1 MSAAV
6 TQPHTTSN
14 RATLALRTAAAGGAL
29 LLAACG
35 GGAGDDTATAGADD
49 SGSTSSA
56 PSTTAAPPEPFTMAF
71 AGDTSFTDGMVD
83 RDPLGAVTPLLSG
96 ADLAFV
102 NLETAV
108 AEDDVGTPYPKDFT
122 FRSPPESVGLLTA
135 AGIDGVSNANNHSL
149 DYGKVALDRTL
160 ELLDEGGVAH
170 FGGGKTPEDA
180 YAPVFMEAG
189 NRTVGLV
196 GFSHV
201 PCDWSAADPDARPG
215 VAWMCPPFV
224 DRTVEAVEAAAAEAD
239 VVVVMGH
246 WGTERERCPDEYQ
259 HELARLWSEAGADI
273 VVAGHHHVLQGI
285 ERIGDTWVVH
295 GYGNFAF
302 PSAKGEGA
310 DTAVFEFT
318 VGADDTDIGLRL
330 HPARISNGRPSP
342 LTGSSATGVLDTV
355 ETYSF
360 GVALDDEGN
369 ASPSDDE
376 GACPAPPAAT
386 TSTTKASSKS
396 TTTTAD

>member
-1 MSAAV
+1 MSTAV
-6 TQPHTTSN
+6 TSLPHRSRPGR
-14 RATLALRTAAAGGAL
+14 RARAALAASAL
-29 LLAACG
+29 TFVVLASACG
-35 GGAGDDTATAGADD
+35 GGSGGDAATGAEGEP
-49 SGSTSSA
+49 SSSA

-122 FRSPPESVGLLTA
+122 FRSPPESVALLTA

-170 FGGGKTPEDA
+170 FGGGTTPEAA

-224 DRTVEAVEAAAAEAD
+224 DRTVEAVEAAAEKAD

-259 HELARLWSEAGADI
+259 HELARLWSEAGADV

-310 DTAVFEFT
+310 DTAVFEFS
-318 VGADDTDIGLRL
+318 VDADGDIGLRL

-342 LTGSSATGVLDTV
+342 LTGSAAAGVLDTV

-369 ASPSDDE
+369 ASTSDDE

-386 TSTTKASSKS
+386 TSSTKSTSKS
-396 TTTTAD
+396 TTTTTD